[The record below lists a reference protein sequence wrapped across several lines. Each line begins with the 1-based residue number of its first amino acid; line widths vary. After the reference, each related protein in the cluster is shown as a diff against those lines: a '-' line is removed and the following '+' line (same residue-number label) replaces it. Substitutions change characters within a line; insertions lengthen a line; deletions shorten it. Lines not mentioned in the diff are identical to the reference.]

1 MFESQTVTP
10 NQAIEMALTYHQ
22 AGQFSQAEKIYQQV
36 LQADPHHT
44 GALNLLGLLAYQTGN
59 HTRAENLLRQAIALN
74 QNIPEFHN
82 HLGLALHA
90 QGQLAKA
97 STYYHQALHL
107 KPDFAEAY
115 SNLGSVL
122 KEQGQLEE
130 AISYYRQALTL
141 NPDFIKVYNNL
152 AVTLKLQNQLA
163 EAEECYRQVLARQP
177 NLADAH
183 YNLGNILQLQRKLE
197 EATGCYRHALQLKP
211 DFAEVHYNLGNV
223 FLTQG
228 QWAESEGCYR
238 QALQIKPDYVEA
250 YSNLGH
256 ALQQQQQLEE
266 AENCYRHALQL
277 KPTFANAYENL
288 GTVLAAQ
295 GKLEEARSSYRQAIA
310 LTTNNTGIRIKQ
322 ALLLPVIMGL
332 PTEILESRRQVE
344 DRLTQ
349 LLNSH
354 PQLQDPL
361 REVGVTHFYLVYHG
375 LNDRDLLMK
384 LASLYQ
390 QACPSLLY
398 TAPHCQTNLRDLGP
412 RKINVGFISSFFKEH
427 TIGKVTRGIIANLSR
442 EKFRVHVF
450 FLSFTADD
458 LSQTIQQ
465 QADYSE
471 ILPTTSLEEA
481 RQRIAAQQLDILF
494 YSDIGMDPFTY
505 FLAFSRLAP
514 VQCVTYGHPVTT
526 GIPTI
531 DYFLSA
537 QHLEVTEADQ
547 HYSEKLVRLNRA
559 PIFYYKPLPPT
570 PLHNRNYFGL
580 EDQLHL
586 YACPQ
591 SLFRFHPEFDQIL
604 AQILARD
611 PDGQVVMMEGTYPQW
626 TELLKKRLG
635 QIISKEMR
643 AQVRFLPSL
652 NLPDYLNLLA
662 IVDVILDPFHFSSG
676 NGAYE
681 AFAMGTPIVNL
692 PSRFLRGRITYNLY
706 QQMGV
711 MDCIA
716 DSPQHYVEIA
726 LRLGT
731 DPIYREQIKAKI
743 RAANHLLYED
753 REAVRELETFLVSV
767 VLPHQSYQSTSLEE
781 IKPSHDLTLSQD
793 FDLAVNYH
801 QAGQLSEA
809 ESLYRQ
815 LLQLKPDWLDV
826 HNNLGSLLG
835 SQDKFAEAATHFRH
849 VLQLDPN
856 FADAY
861 YNLGKIL
868 QAQQSL
874 EAISYYQQAIRL
886 KPDFAEAHY
895 NLGIIW
901 EILGQFE
908 EARSSYRRA
917 LELNPNNSSWKI
929 RLALV
934 WPVIMGL
941 PHEIF
946 AFRQQLEKQLAELLT
961 NELTLNDPFT
971 EVGRTNFYSAYHG
984 LNDRDLQ
991 VQLATLYQR
1000 ACPSLAYIAP
1010 HCQHPK
1016 NYRTNPLERNK
1027 DYCAFG
1033 SRKINIGF
1041 VSRFFHH
1048 HTIGKVTRGII
1059 AKLSREKFRVHVFF
1073 LSFTSDEIS
1082 HFIQQRAD
1090 YSETLPLVL
1099 EEARQRI
1106 AAQQLDI
1113 LFYSD
1118 IGMESFTY
1126 FLAFSRLAPVQCVT
1140 YGHPLTT
1147 GIPTIDYFLST
1158 QPLEVAEADQHY
1170 SEQLVRLNRAPIFY
1184 YKPALNA
1191 PLKGRHHLGLD
1202 DQHHIYACPQT
1213 VFRFHPDFDPVLAAI
1228 LARDPAGRV
1237 VMIKGKYYQW
1247 DELLTQ
1253 RFQRTIPQV
1262 IDRILFLP
1270 AMNLPDYLN
1279 LLAVSDVMLD
1289 PFHFSSGNAAY
1300 EAFAMGTPIVNL
1312 PSRFLRGRIT
1322 YSLYHKMGVLDCV
1335 ADTPQQYV
1343 EIALR
1348 LGTDPAYREHIRAK
1362 ILANN
1367 HLLYEDREA
1376 VRELEQF
1383 FVSVVFPNQ
1392 VKPAS
1397 GEKLSRSNTPPP
1409 ELVTAIR
1416 YQQAG
1421 QLPEA
1426 ERRCRQLLQSHPESV
1441 EAWGSLGN
1449 VLQEQGR
1456 LKEASACYQQI
1467 LQSVPHHE
1475 LTLTNL
1481 GTVLQKQGKLEE
1493 AIACYQRVLQI
1504 DPQNAP
1510 AYNNLGVIYQKQGK
1524 VEDCLKCLQQALE
1537 LNPQLTEAHDNLGT
1551 VLATQGR
1558 FEEALS
1564 SYRRALE
1571 LQPHNAGL
1579 KIRQALLL
1587 PVIMGLPHA
1596 VLTSRQ
1602 RVAQQLEELLTSNL
1616 TLHDPLVE
1624 VGKTN
1629 FYSVYHGRN
1638 DRDLQI
1644 KLATLYQ
1651 RACPSLLY
1659 IAPHCQTPVKDVG
1672 NRKINLGF
1680 ISKFFTNH
1688 TIGKITKGIIAN
1700 LSRDRFRVYV
1710 FFLSTTKF
1718 DETSEFIRQHADYSE
1733 ILPTSLESARRQLAA
1748 QQLDI
1753 LYYSDI
1759 GMEPLIYFLAFA
1771 RLALVQCVAWGH
1783 PVTTGIPTM
1792 DYFIS
1797 SRYLETADCETH
1809 YSETV
1814 VRLNSL
1820 LTFYYRPKVP
1830 TFLKGRNYFGLEEQ
1844 QHLYLCPQSLF
1855 KLHPDFDTL
1864 LGKILRED
1872 SQGQIVFVE
1881 GDYQPWTDLLKQ
1893 RFSQTLPDVMA
1904 RIRFLPKQRFDDY
1917 LNLIALADVMLDP
1930 VHFGGGSTTYE
1941 ALAMGVPIVTWP
1953 SEFMRGRF
1961 ASGCYQ
1967 RIGVLD
1973 CVADTP
1979 QQYVEIALRLGTNPL
1994 YREQVRAKIRARNHL
2009 LYEDSEVV
2017 RELERF
2023 FLSLF
2028 PFSASHHQLHQPVVP
2043 SSTLDF
2049 SQELALAARY
2059 QQEGQLAAA
2068 EQVYRQFLQVHPT
2081 VAEAHND
2088 LGSVLGSQGQWE
2100 EAILCFRT
2108 ALQLQPNFA
2117 NAYYN
2122 LGGVFLLQNNLEE
2135 AEIWYRHAL
2144 ALSPQV
2150 VDYHTRLGFVLHN
2163 RGKLAEATECYRHA
2177 LELQPDLVEVHF
2189 NLGHVLQAQNQLE
2202 GAKVCYRQ
2210 ALILKPNFVEAYN
2223 NLGGVLQAQH
2233 QLAEAAVC
2241 YRQALQLKPDF
2252 AEVHTNLGDALL
2264 DQSDFEEA
2272 VQCYRQALH
2281 FKPEYARAHG
2291 NLGMALG
2298 LQGHFEEALASQQQS
2313 LSLDP
2318 NNAGLKIK
2326 SALLLP
2332 VIMGLPPS
2340 ILESRR
2346 RVEKSLSQLLQSDLQ
2361 LHNPMKEVGET
2372 SFFLTYQGLND
2383 RDLQI
2388 QLATL
2393 YQRACP
2399 SLLYVAPHCHTLP
2412 QDLGA
2417 RKIKLGF
2424 ISSFF
2429 RDHTIGK
2436 VFRGIIAN
2444 LSKELFRVYVFFPA
2458 SLQRDNISE
2467 FIQQHADYSEI
2478 LSTVLEEAHQQLA
2491 AHQLD
2496 ILCYPDIGMDPLTY
2510 FLAFARL
2517 APVQC
2522 VTWGHPDTT
2531 GIPTLDY
2538 FISSRYF
2545 ETADSDNHYS
2555 EKLVRLNSLLSF
2567 YYRPTYPQPL
2577 QSRRYFGLADQQHI
2591 YLCPQALFKFHP
2603 DFDTIMASILRQ
2615 DSQGEIVLVEAIHS
2629 SWTELLKKRFS
2640 QTIPDVMARI
2650 RFVPRQSFEDY
2661 LNLMAIADV
2670 MLDPV
2675 HFGGGSTTYEAFAC
2689 GIPVVTWPSSLMRG
2703 RFVVGFYQRM
2713 GVMDCVAD
2721 TPAHY
2726 VAIAVRLGTDLSYR
2740 AQVKAKILAASSVLY
2755 EDREVVR
2762 EFEKF
2767 FWEALATRHQ
2777 RDLTTVPK
2785 LSNRSC

>member
-1 MFESQTVTP
+1 MFESQTVTI

-22 AGQFSQAEKIYQQV
+22 SGRFLQAEKIYQQV
-36 LQADPHHT
+36 LQANPHHA
-44 GALNLLGLLAYQTGN
+44 GVLNLMGLLAYQTGN
-59 HTRAENLLRQAIALN
+59 HTLAENLLRQAIAVN
-74 QNIPEFHN
+74 QNVPEFHN

-90 QGQLAKA
+90 QGQLATA
-97 STYYHQALHL
+97 STYYRQALHL
-107 KPDFAEAY
+107 KPDFAAAY

-130 AISYYRQALTL
+130 AITYYRQALTL
-141 NPDFIKVYNNL
+141 NPDYIEVYNNL
-152 AVTLKLQNQLA
+152 AVTLKLQNHLA

-177 NLADAH
+177 NSADA
-183 YNLGNILQLQRKLE
+183 YNNLGTVLQLQSKIE
-197 EATGCYRHALQLKP
+197 EAILCYRHALKFKP
-211 DFAEVHYNLGNV
+211 DF
-223 FLTQG
+223 
-228 QWAESEGCYR
+228 
-238 QALQIKPDYVEA
+238 VEA
-250 YSNLGH
+250 YVNLGH
-256 ALQQQQQLEE
+256 ALQQQHQLEE
-266 AENCYRHALQL
+266 AESCYRHALQL
-277 KPTFANAYENL
+277 QPTFANAYENL
-288 GTVLAAQ
+288 GTLLAAQ

-310 LTTNNTGIRIKQ
+310 LTTNNTGIKIKQ

-332 PTEILESRRQVE
+332 PPDILDSRQRLE
-344 DRLTQ
+344 ENLTQ

-354 PQLQDPL
+354 LQLQDPL
-361 REVGVTHFYLVYHG
+361 REVGVTHFYLAYQG

-398 TAPHCQTNLRDLGP
+398 TSPHCQTSPRDLGT
-412 RKINVGFISSFFKEH
+412 RKINLGFISAFFKEH

-442 EKFRVHVF
+442 DKFRVHVF

-465 QADYSE
+465 QADYAE
-471 ILPTTSLEEA
+471 ILLTTSLEEV

-537 QHLEVTEADQ
+537 QHLEVAEADQ

-570 PLHNRNYFGL
+570 PLQNRNYFGL

-591 SLFRFHPEFDQIL
+591 SLFRFHPEFDPIL
-604 AQILARD
+604 AQILASD

-626 TELLKKRLG
+626 TELFKKRLG
-635 QIISKEMR
+635 QVISKEMR
-643 AQVRFLPSL
+643 ARVRFLPTL

-662 IVDVILDPFHFSSG
+662 VVDVILDPFHFSSG
-676 NGAYE
+676 NAAYE

-731 DPIYREQIKAKI
+731 DPSYRKQIKAKI

-753 REAVRELETFLVSV
+753 KAAVQELEEFLVSV

-781 IKPSHDLTLSQD
+781 VKPSHDLTLSQD
-793 FDLAVNYH
+793 FDLAVSYH
-801 QAGQLSEA
+801 QAGQLFAA

-849 VLQLDPN
+849 VLQLDPT

-861 YNLGKIL
+861 YNLGKIF

-874 EAISYYQQAIRL
+874 EAISYYQQAIHL
-886 KPDFAEAHY
+886 NPDFAEAHY
-895 NLGIIW
+895 NLGIIL
-901 EILGQFE
+901 ETLGQFE

-917 LELNPNNSSWKI
+917 LELNPNNASWKI

-941 PHEIF
+941 SHEIL
-946 AFRQQLEKQLAELLT
+946 AFRQQLERQLAELLT
-961 NELTLNDPFT
+961 SELKLNDPFT

-1000 ACPSLAYIAP
+1000 ACPALSYIAP
-1010 HCQHPK
+1010 HCQNPK
-1016 NYRTNPLERNK
+1016 
-1027 DYCAFG
+1027 AIG
-1033 SRKINIGF
+1033 HRKINIGF
-1041 VSRFFHH
+1041 VSRHFHH

-1082 HFIQQRAD
+1082 HFIQQHAD

-1106 AAQQLDI
+1106 AARQLDI

-1118 IGMESFTY
+1118 IGMESFSY
-1126 FLAFSRLAPVQCVT
+1126 FLAFARLAPVQCVT

-1158 QPLEVAEADQHY
+1158 QALEVAEADQHY

-1184 YKPALNA
+1184 YKPVLNA
-1191 PLKGRHHLGLD
+1191 PLKGRHHFGLE
-1202 DQHHIYACPQT
+1202 DQHHIYACPQS
-1213 VFRFHPDFDPVLAAI
+1213 VFRFHPEFDPILAAI

-1237 VMIKGKYYQW
+1237 VMIKDKYHQW
-1247 DELLTQ
+1247 ADLLKQ

-1262 IDRILFLP
+1262 IDRILFVP
-1270 AMNLPDYLN
+1270 AMTLPDYLN
-1279 LLAVSDVMLD
+1279 LLAVSDVILD

-1335 ADTPQQYV
+1335 AETPQLYV

-1348 LGTDPAYREHIRAK
+1348 LGTNPAYREHIRAK

-1383 FVSVVFPNQ
+1383 FVSVVSPNHF
-1392 VKPAS
+1392 KSADE
-1397 GEKLSRSNTPPP
+1397 EKLSGANAPPP

-1421 QLPEA
+1421 QLSAA
-1426 ERRCRQLLQSHPESV
+1426 ERQCRQFLQSHPASI

-1449 VLQEQGR
+1449 ILQEQWR
-1456 LKEASACYQQI
+1456 LEEASACYQQI

-1475 LTLTNL
+1475 MTLINL
-1481 GTVLQKQGKLEE
+1481 GTVLQKQAKLEE
-1493 AIACYQRVLQI
+1493 AIACYQQVLNSYPQNVSAHHNLGMILQQQGNLEKAITCYQRVLQI
-1504 DPQNAP
+1504 DPQYAL
-1510 AYNNLGVIYQKQGK
+1510 AYSNLGVVYQKQGK
-1524 VEDCLKCLQQALE
+1524 VENCLKCLQQAIT
-1537 LNPQLTEAHDNLGT
+1537 LNPQLAEAHDNLGT
-1551 VLATQGR
+1551 ILATQGR
-1558 FEEALS
+1558 FEQALS

-1579 KIRQALLL
+1579 RIKQALLL
-1587 PVIMGLPHA
+1587 PVIMGLPHE

-1602 RVAQQLEELLTSNL
+1602 RVAQQLEELLSSDL
-1616 TLHDPLVE
+1616 TLNDPSVE

-1638 DRDLQI
+1638 DRDLQV

-1659 IAPHCQTPVKDVG
+1659 IAPHCQTPIRNVG
-1672 NRKINLGF
+1672 NRKINVGF

-1700 LSRDRFRVYV
+1700 LSRDQFRVQV
-1710 FFLSTTKF
+1710 FFLATTKF

-1733 ILPTSLESARRQLAA
+1733 VLPASLESARQQIAA

-1759 GMEPLIYFLAFA
+1759 GMEPLTYFLAFA
-1771 RLALVQCVAWGH
+1771 RLAPVQCVAWGH
-1783 PVTTGIPTM
+1783 PVTTGIPTL

-1797 SRYLETADCETH
+1797 SRYLETAECETH
-1809 YSETV
+1809 YTEKV
-1814 VRLNSL
+1814 IQLNSL
-1820 LTFYYRPKVP
+1820 LTFYYRPKFP
-1830 TFLKGRNYFGLEEQ
+1830 TFLKGRSYFGLEEQ
-1844 QHLYLCPQSLF
+1844 QHIYLCPQSLF
-1855 KLHPDFDTL
+1855 KLHPDFDAL
-1864 LGKILRED
+1864 LRKILRQD

-1941 ALAMGVPIVTWP
+1941 ALAIGVPIVTWP

-1961 ASGCYQ
+1961 AYGCYQ
-1967 RIGVLD
+1967 RMGVLD

-1979 QQYVEIALRLGTNPL
+1979 QQYVAIALRLGTDRN
-1994 YREQVRAKIRARNHL
+1994 YRDQIQAKIRATHHL
-2009 LYEDSEVV
+2009 LYENSEVV
-2017 RELERF
+2017 QELERF

-2028 PFSASHHQLHQPVVP
+2028 PFSSSHHQLHQPVVP
-2043 SSTLDF
+2043 SPTLDF
-2049 SQELALAARY
+2049 SQELALATRY
-2059 QQEGQLAAA
+2059 QQEGQLTAAEQIYRQLLQIRPAAA
-2068 EQVYRQFLQVHPT
+2068 EL
-2081 VAEAHND
+2081 HND
-2088 LGSVLGSQGQWE
+2088 LGSVLGSQGKWE
-2100 EAILCFRT
+2100 EAILCFRQ
-2108 ALQLQPNFA
+2108 ALQLQPKFA

-2135 AEIWYRHAL
+2135 AETWYRHAL
-2144 ALSPQV
+2144 ALNPQV
-2150 VDYHTRLGFVLHN
+2150 VDYHSRLGFVLHH

-2202 GAKVCYRQ
+2202 GAKVCYRH
-2210 ALILKPNFVEAYN
+2210 ALQLKPDFVEAYN
-2223 NLGGVLQAQH
+2223 NLGSVLQAQH
-2233 QLAEAAVC
+2233 QLEEAAVC
-2241 YRQALQLKPDF
+2241 YRHALQLKPDY

-2264 DQSDFEEA
+2264 DQSEFEEA
-2272 VQCYRQALH
+2272 VQCYRQALR
-2281 FKPEYARAHG
+2281 FKPDYARAHG

-2298 LQGHFEEALASQQQS
+2298 LQGHFEEALASKHQA

-2326 SALLLP
+2326 SAILLP

-2346 RVEKSLSQLLQSDLQ
+2346 RVDMSLSQLLQSDLQ
-2361 LHNPMKEVGET
+2361 LHNPMQEVGET
-2372 SFFLTYQGLND
+2372 TFFLTYQGLND
-2383 RDLQI
+2383 RDLQVK
-2388 QLATL
+2388 LATL

-2399 SLLYVAPHCHTLP
+2399 SLLYVASHCQTPLK
-2412 QDLGA
+2412 DLGS
-2417 RKIKLGF
+2417 RKIRLGF

-2429 RDHTIGK
+2429 REHTIGK

-2444 LSKELFRVYVFFPA
+2444 LSREQFRVYVFFPA
-2458 SLQRDNISE
+2458 SSPRDNISE
-2467 FIQQHADYSEI
+2467 FIQQQADYSAT

-2545 ETADSDNHYS
+2545 ETPDSDNHYS

-2577 QSRRYFGLADQQHI
+2577 QPRRYFGLADQQHI
-2591 YLCPQALFKFHP
+2591 YLCPQAFFKFHP
-2603 DFDTIMASILRQ
+2603 DFDTIMANILRQ
-2615 DSQGEIVLVEAIHS
+2615 DSQGEIVLVEAIHP
-2629 SWTELLKKRFS
+2629 SWAELLKRRFS
-2640 QTIPDVMARI
+2640 QTIPDVIARI

-2675 HFGGGSTTYEAFAC
+2675 HFGGGSTTYEAFVC
-2689 GIPVVTWPSSLMRG
+2689 GIPVVTWPSALMRG
-2703 RFVVGFYQRM
+2703 RFAFGYYQRM

-2721 TPAHY
+2721 TPAQY
-2726 VAIAVRLGTDLSYR
+2726 VAIAVRLGTDPDYR
-2740 AQVKAKILAASSVLY
+2740 AQVKAKILAANPVLY
-2755 EDREVVR
+2755 EDIEVVR
-2762 EFEKF
+2762 EFERF
-2767 FWEALATRHQ
+2767 FVEAL
-2777 RDLTTVPK
+2777 V
-2785 LSNRSC
+2785 LSQG